1 MTAVLDYGEI
11 MSKKRLTE
19 KKEQSARLVYSD
31 LSLKQGFKKFLLN
44 PLYIFP
50 VLISTILC
58 YAYYLT
64 HETVTIDSLSSDR
77 YYHGL
82 LVAQG
87 RLTATIIENYLGFEH
102 LPIAVENIIGLI
114 CFILGATVFCIIFDK
129 AKPQS
134 NVLPYTFST
143 CLYITFP
150 LMNEYFMFKG
160 SVLTTGG
167 SILLVSFALYF
178 ALKIKNLIA
187 SILIS
192 SIFIFFAYSWY
203 ESFILVYIGAVFLL
217 LILLADGQKSQKELF
232 FNGFWLAPTLFLGFS
247 LEEIISNAIINICN
261 ITQDNNNAVGTAWLS
276 SSATLKSFFYDF
288 IYSFVSKIFCYAP
301 FTILFI
307 FLAVAF
313 VLMILQT
320 KSTKKPILIFFYF
333 GLALTVFFLSIYRG
347 TESAYRTEQGIPFY
361 ISAITLLL
369 SSKIINLNGK
379 KALKIIASLSL
390 VIILT
395 VQICSSNYWYH
406 VNVLR
411 DKEEKQVVCNIAKDL
426 EKYDK
431 NKPVIFIGYYQLSNN
446 IKDKYTVKKDSV
458 AGKIIDYTSKKAKKS
473 YTYTACQTSIS
484 SYISWSI
491 YSFSSANVELKK
503 FFNSCGYD
511 FKLGTNEQFEEATKK
526 YINIPSYNDSGY
538 ILDAGDYIVVKVGNY
553 SPNFYEFLYE

>member
-19 KKEQSARLVYSD
+19 KKEQNARLVYSD

-134 NVLPYTFST
+134 NVLPYTFFT

-247 LEEIISNAIINICN
+247 LEEIISNAIINLCN

-320 KSTKKPILIFFYF
+320 KSTKKPILIFFYL

-347 TESAYRTEQGIPFY
+347 AESAYRTEQGIPFY

-369 SSKIINLNGK
+369 SSKIINSNGK

-411 DKEEKQVVCNIAKDL
+411 DKEEKQVICNIAKDL

-446 IKDKYTVKKDSV
+446 IEDKYTVKKDSV
-458 AGKIIDYTSKKAKKS
+458 AGRIINYTSKKAKKS

-503 FFNSCGYD
+503 FFNACGYD
-511 FKLGTNEQFEEATKK
+511 FKLGTNEQFKEATKK

-553 SPNFYEFLYE
+553 SPNFYDFLYE

>member
-19 KKEQSARLVYSD
+19 KKEQNARLVYSD

-134 NVLPYTFST
+134 NVLPYTFFT

-217 LILLADGQKSQKELF
+217 LILIADGQKSQKELF

-320 KSTKKPILIFFYF
+320 KSTKKPILIFFYL

-347 TESAYRTEQGIPFY
+347 AESAYRTEQGIPFY
-361 ISAITLLL
+361 IGAITLLL
-369 SSKIINLNGK
+369 SSKIINLHGK

-446 IKDKYTVKKDSV
+446 IEDKYAVKKDSV
-458 AGKIIDYTSKKAKKS
+458 AGKIINYTSKKAKKS

-511 FKLGTNEQFEEATKK
+511 FKLDTNEQFKEATKK

>member
-31 LSLKQGFKKFLLN
+31 LNLKQGFKKFLLN
-44 PLYIFP
+44 PMYIFP

-217 LILLADGQKSQKELF
+217 LILLADGKKSQKELF

-320 KSTKKPILIFFYF
+320 KSTKKPILIFFYL

-361 ISAITLLL
+361 IGAITLLL
-369 SSKIINLNGK
+369 SSKIINSNGK

-395 VQICSSNYWYH
+395 AQICSSNYWYH

-446 IKDKYTVKKDSV
+446 IKDKYAVKKDSV
-458 AGKIIDYTSKKAKKS
+458 AGRIINYTSKKAKKS

-538 ILDAGDYIVVKVGNY
+538 ILDAGDYIVFKVGNY
-553 SPNFYEFLYE
+553 TPNFYDFLYE

>member
-19 KKEQSARLVYSD
+19 KKGQNARLVYSD

-44 PLYIFP
+44 PMYIFP

-77 YYHGL
+77 YYHDL

-134 NVLPYTFST
+134 NVLPYTFFT

-261 ITQDNNNAVGTAWLS
+261 ITQDNNNAVGTAWLT

-307 FLAVAF
+307 FLAIAF

-320 KSTKKPILIFFYF
+320 KSTKKPILIFFYL

-347 TESAYRTEQGIPFY
+347 AESAYRTEQGIPFY
-361 ISAITLLL
+361 IGAITLLL
-369 SSKIINLNGK
+369 SSKIINSNGK

-446 IKDKYTVKKDSV
+446 IEDKYTVKKDSV
-458 AGKIIDYTSKKAKKS
+458 SGRIINYTSKKAKKS

>member
-19 KKEQSARLVYSD
+19 KKEQNAKLVYSD

-44 PLYIFP
+44 PMYIFP

-58 YAYYLT
+58 YTYYLT

-134 NVLPYTFST
+134 NILPYTFFT

-247 LEEIISNAIINICN
+247 LEEIISNAIINLCN

-320 KSTKKPILIFFYF
+320 KSTKKPILIFFYL

-347 TESAYRTEQGIPFY
+347 AESAYRTEQGIPFY
-361 ISAITLLL
+361 IGAITLLL

-395 VQICSSNYWYH
+395 SQICSSNYWYH

-446 IKDKYTVKKDSV
+446 IEDKYTVKKDSV
-458 AGKIIDYTSKKAKKS
+458 AGRIIDYTSKKAKKS

-491 YSFSSANVELKK
+491 CPFSSANVELKK

-511 FKLGTNEQFEEATKK
+511 FKLGTNEQFKEATKK

-553 SPNFYEFLYE
+553 TPNFYDFLYE

>member
-19 KKEQSARLVYSD
+19 KKEQNARLVYSD

-129 AKPQS
+129 AKPQN
-134 NVLPYTFST
+134 NVLPYTFFT

-247 LEEIISNAIINICN
+247 LEEIISNAIINLCN

-347 TESAYRTEQGIPFY
+347 AESAYRTEQGIPFY

-369 SSKIINLNGK
+369 SSKIINSNGK

-446 IKDKYTVKKDSV
+446 IEDKYTVKKDSV
-458 AGKIIDYTSKKAKKS
+458 AGRIINYTSKKAKKS
-473 YTYTACQTSIS
+473 YAYTACQTSIS

-511 FKLGTNEQFEEATKK
+511 FKLGTNEQFKEATKK

>member
-19 KKEQSARLVYSD
+19 KKKQNARLVLSD

-58 YAYYLT
+58 YAYYIT

-87 RLTATIIENYLGFEH
+87 RLTATIVENYLGFEH

-129 AKPQS
+129 AKPQKS
-134 NVLPYTFST
+134 VLPYTFFT

-307 FLAVAF
+307 FLAAAF
-313 VLMILQT
+313 ILMILQT
-320 KSTKKPILIFFYF
+320 KSTKKPILIFFYL

-347 TESAYRTEQGIPFY
+347 AESAYRTEQGIPFY
-361 ISAITLLL
+361 IGAITLLL
-369 SSKIINLNGK
+369 LSKIINLNGK
-379 KALKIIASLSL
+379 KALKITASLSL

-395 VQICSSNYWYH
+395 AQICSSNYWYH

-446 IKDKYTVKKDSV
+446 IEDKYTVKKDSV
-458 AGKIIDYTSKKAKKS
+458 AGRIINYTSKKAEKP

-503 FFNSCGYD
+503 FFNECGYD
-511 FKLGTNEQFEEATKK
+511 FKLGTNEQFKEATKK

-553 SPNFYEFLYE
+553 TPNLYEFLYE

>member
-11 MSKKRLTE
+11 MSKKRFTE
-19 KKEQSARLVYSD
+19 KKEQNTRLVYSN

-134 NVLPYTFST
+134 NVLPYTFFT

-261 ITQDNNNAVGTAWLS
+261 ITQDNNNAVGTAWRAG
-276 SSATLKSFFYDF
+276 SATLKSFFYDF

-313 VLMILQT
+313 VLMIIQT
-320 KSTKKPILIFFYF
+320 KSTKKPILIFFYL

-361 ISAITLLL
+361 VSAIALLLL
-369 SSKIINLNGK
+369 SKIISSHGK

-446 IKDKYTVKKDSV
+446 IKDKYAVKKDSV
-458 AGKIIDYTSKKAKKS
+458 AGRIINYTSKKAKKS
-473 YTYTACQTSIS
+473 YAYTACQTSIS
-484 SYISWSI
+484 SYIYWSI
-491 YSFSSANVELKK
+491 YSFSSVNVELKK

-511 FKLGTNEQFEEATKK
+511 FKLGTNKQFEEATKR

-553 SPNFYEFLYE
+553 TSNLYEFLYE

>member
-19 KKEQSARLVYSD
+19 KKEQNARLVYSD

-134 NVLPYTFST
+134 NVLPYTFFT

-247 LEEIISNAIINICN
+247 LEEIISNAIINLCN
-261 ITQDNNNAVGTAWLS
+261 ITQNNNNAVGTAWLS

-320 KSTKKPILIFFYF
+320 KSTKKPILIFFYL

-347 TESAYRTEQGIPFY
+347 AELAYRTEQGIPFY

-369 SSKIINLNGK
+369 SSKIINSNGK

-446 IKDKYTVKKDSV
+446 IEDKYAVKKDSV
-458 AGKIIDYTSKKAKKS
+458 AGKIIDYTSKKAEKS

-511 FKLGTNEQFEEATKK
+511 FKLGTNEQFKEATKK

-553 SPNFYEFLYE
+553 TPNFYEFLYE

>member
-19 KKEQSARLVYSD
+19 KKEQNARLVYSD

-44 PLYIFP
+44 PMYIFP

-217 LILLADGQKSQKELF
+217 LILLADGKKSQKELF

-247 LEEIISNAIINICN
+247 LEEIISNAIINLCN
-261 ITQDNNNAVGTAWLS
+261 ITQNNNNAVGTAWLS
-276 SSATLKSFFYDF
+276 NSATLKSFFYDF

-320 KSTKKPILIFFYF
+320 KSTKKPILIFFYL

-347 TESAYRTEQGIPFY
+347 TELAYRTEQGIPFY
-361 ISAITLLL
+361 IGAITLLL
-369 SSKIINLNGK
+369 SSKIINSNGK

-446 IKDKYTVKKDSV
+446 IEDKYTVKKDSV
-458 AGKIIDYTSKKAKKS
+458 AGRIINYTSKKAKKS

-511 FKLGTNEQFEEATKK
+511 FKLGTNEQFKEATKK

-538 ILDAGDYIVVKVGNY
+538 ILDTGDYIVVKVGNY
-553 SPNFYEFLYE
+553 SPNFYDFLYE

>member
-19 KKEQSARLVYSD
+19 KKKQNARLVLSD

-58 YAYYLT
+58 YAYYIT

-87 RLTATIIENYLGFEH
+87 RLTATIVENYLGFEH

-134 NVLPYTFST
+134 NILPYTFFT

-247 LEEIISNAIINICN
+247 LEEILSNAIINICN

-307 FLAVAF
+307 FLTVAF
-313 VLMILQT
+313 VSMILQT
-320 KSTKKPILIFFYF
+320 KSTKKPILIFFYL

-347 TESAYRTEQGIPFY
+347 AESAYRTEQGIPFY
-361 ISAITLLL
+361 IGAITLLL

-379 KALKIIASLSL
+379 KALKIIASMSL

-395 VQICSSNYWYH
+395 AQICSSNYWYH

-446 IKDKYTVKKDSV
+446 IEDKYTVKKDSV
-458 AGKIIDYTSKKAKKS
+458 AGKIINYASQKAGKS

-503 FFNSCGYD
+503 FFNECGYD
-511 FKLGTNEQFEEATKK
+511 FKLGTNEQFKEATKK

-538 ILDAGDYIVVKVGNY
+538 ILDTGDYIVVKVGNY
-553 SPNFYEFLYE
+553 TPNLYEFLYE

>member
-19 KKEQSARLVYSD
+19 KKEQNARLVYSD

-307 FLAVAF
+307 FLAIAF

-320 KSTKKPILIFFYF
+320 KNTKKPILIFFYL

-347 TESAYRTEQGIPFY
+347 AELAYRTEQGIPFY
-361 ISAITLLL
+361 IGAITLLL

-379 KALKIIASLSL
+379 NALKIIASLSL

-446 IKDKYTVKKDSV
+446 IKDKYAVKKDSV
-458 AGKIIDYTSKKAKKS
+458 AGRIINYTSKKAKKS

-511 FKLGTNEQFEEATKK
+511 FKLGTNEQFKEATKK

-553 SPNFYEFLYE
+553 TPNFYEFLYE

>member
-19 KKEQSARLVYSD
+19 KKEQNARLVLSD

-217 LILLADGQKSQKELF
+217 LILLSDGQKSQKELF

-313 VLMILQT
+313 VLMILQA
-320 KSTKKPILIFFYF
+320 KSTKKPILIFFYL

-347 TESAYRTEQGIPFY
+347 AESAYRTEQGIPFY

-379 KALKIIASLSL
+379 KALNIIASLSL

-446 IKDKYTVKKDSV
+446 IKDKYAVKKDSL
-458 AGKIIDYTSKKAKKS
+458 AGRIINYTSKKAKKS

-511 FKLGTNEQFEEATKK
+511 FKLGTNEQFKEATKK

-553 SPNFYEFLYE
+553 TPNFYEFLYE

>member
-11 MSKKRLTE
+11 MSKKRLTD
-19 KKEQSARLVYSD
+19 KKEQNARLVYSD

-134 NVLPYTFST
+134 NVLPYTFFT

-320 KSTKKPILIFFYF
+320 KSTKKPILIFFYL

-347 TESAYRTEQGIPFY
+347 AESAYRTEQGIPFY
-361 ISAITLLL
+361 ISAITLLF
-369 SSKIINLNGK
+369 SSKIINLTGK

-446 IKDKYTVKKDSV
+446 IEDKYTVKKDSV
-458 AGKIIDYTSKKAKKS
+458 AGRIIDYTSKKAKKS

-511 FKLGTNEQFEEATKK
+511 FKLGTNEQFKEATKK

-553 SPNFYEFLYE
+553 TPNFYEFLYE

>member
-31 LSLKQGFKKFLLN
+31 LNLKQGFKKFLLN
-44 PLYIFP
+44 PMYIFP

-134 NVLPYTFST
+134 NVLPYTFFT

-247 LEEIISNAIINICN
+247 LEEIISNAIINLCN

-320 KSTKKPILIFFYF
+320 KSTKKPILIFFYL

-347 TESAYRTEQGIPFY
+347 AESAYRTEQGIPFY

-369 SSKIINLNGK
+369 SSKIINSNGK

-411 DKEEKQVVCNIAKDL
+411 DKEEKQVICNIAKDL

-446 IKDKYTVKKDSV
+446 IEDKYTVKKDSV
-458 AGKIIDYTSKKAKKS
+458 AGRIINYTSKKAKKS

-503 FFNSCGYD
+503 FFNACGYD
-511 FKLGTNEQFEEATKK
+511 FKLGTNEQFKEATKK

-553 SPNFYEFLYE
+553 SPNFYDFLYE

>member
-19 KKEQSARLVYSD
+19 KKEQNARLVYSD

-44 PLYIFP
+44 PLYILP

-134 NVLPYTFST
+134 NVLPYTFFT

-217 LILLADGQKSQKELF
+217 LILLADGKKSQKELF

-247 LEEIISNAIINICN
+247 LEEIISNAIINLCN

-307 FLAVAF
+307 FLAIAF
-313 VLMILQT
+313 GLMILQT
-320 KSTKKPILIFFYF
+320 KSTKKPILVFFYF

-379 KALKIIASLSL
+379 KALRIIASLSL

-458 AGKIIDYTSKKAKKS
+458 AGKIINYTSKKAKKS

-491 YSFSSANVELKK
+491 YSFSSANVELEK

-511 FKLGTNEQFEEATKK
+511 FKLGTNEQFKEATKK

-553 SPNFYEFLYE
+553 TPNFYEFLYE

>member
-19 KKEQSARLVYSD
+19 KKEQNARLVYSD

-44 PLYIFP
+44 PMYIFP

-134 NVLPYTFST
+134 NVLPYTFFT

-217 LILLADGQKSQKELF
+217 LILLADGKKSQKELF

-313 VLMILQT
+313 VLMIFQT

-361 ISAITLLL
+361 IGAITLLL

-406 VNVLR
+406 VNALR

-446 IKDKYTVKKDSV
+446 IKDKYAVKKDSA
-458 AGKIIDYTSKKAKKS
+458 AGRIINYTSKKAKKS
-473 YTYTACQTSIS
+473 YTYTTCQTSIS

-553 SPNFYEFLYE
+553 SPNFYDFLYE

>member
-19 KKEQSARLVYSD
+19 KKEQNARLVYSD

-44 PLYIFP
+44 PMYIFP

-58 YAYYLT
+58 YAYYLA

-87 RLTATIIENYLGFEH
+87 RLTATIIENYLGFEN

-187 SILIS
+187 SILVS

-320 KSTKKPILIFFYF
+320 KSTKKPILIFFYL

-347 TESAYRTEQGIPFY
+347 AELAYRTEQGIPFY
-361 ISAITLLL
+361 IGAITLLL
-369 SSKIINLNGK
+369 SSKIINSNGK

-446 IKDKYTVKKDSV
+446 IKDKYAVKKDSV
-458 AGKIIDYTSKKAKKS
+458 AGRIINYTSKKAKKS
-473 YTYTACQTSIS
+473 YDYTACQTSIS

-491 YSFSSANVELKK
+491 CPFSSANVELKK

-511 FKLGTNEQFEEATKK
+511 FKLGTNEQFKEATKK

-553 SPNFYEFLYE
+553 TPNFYEFLYE

>member
-19 KKEQSARLVYSD
+19 KKEQNARLVYSD

-129 AKPQS
+129 AKPQK
-134 NVLPYTFST
+134 NILPYTFFT

-247 LEEIISNAIINICN
+247 LEEIISNAIINLCN

-320 KSTKKPILIFFYF
+320 KSTKKPILIFFYL

-347 TESAYRTEQGIPFY
+347 AESAYRTEQGIPFY

-369 SSKIINLNGK
+369 SSKIINSNGK

-446 IKDKYTVKKDSV
+446 IEDKYTVKKDSV
-458 AGKIIDYTSKKAKKS
+458 AGRIIDYTSKKAKKS

-491 YSFSSANVELKK
+491 CPFSSANVELKK

-511 FKLGTNEQFEEATKK
+511 FKLGTNEQFKEATKK

-553 SPNFYEFLYE
+553 TPNFYEFLYE

>member
-11 MSKKRLTE
+11 MRKKRLTE
-19 KKEQSARLVYSD
+19 KKEQNARLVYSD

-44 PLYIFP
+44 PMYIFP

-87 RLTATIIENYLGFEH
+87 RLTATIVENYLGFEH

-217 LILLADGQKSQKELF
+217 LILLADGKKSQKELF

-307 FLAVAF
+307 FLAIAF
-313 VLMILQT
+313 GLMILQT
-320 KSTKKPILIFFYF
+320 KSTKKPILVFFYF

-369 SSKIINLNGK
+369 SSKIINSNGK
-379 KALKIIASLSL
+379 KALRIIASLSL

-511 FKLGTNEQFEEATKK
+511 FKLGTNKQFEEATKK

>member
-19 KKEQSARLVYSD
+19 KKEQNARLVYSD

-44 PLYIFP
+44 PMYIFP

-134 NVLPYTFST
+134 NVLPYTFFT

-247 LEEIISNAIINICN
+247 LEEIISNAIINLCN

-301 FTILFI
+301 FAILFI

-320 KSTKKPILIFFYF
+320 KSTKKPILIFFYL

-347 TESAYRTEQGIPFY
+347 AESAYRTEQGIPFY

-379 KALKIIASLSL
+379 KTLKIIASLSL

-446 IKDKYTVKKDSV
+446 IEDKYTVKKDSV
-458 AGKIIDYTSKKAKKS
+458 AGKIINYTSKKAKKS

-491 YSFSSANVELKK
+491 CPFSSANVELKK

-511 FKLGTNEQFEEATKK
+511 FKLGTNEQFKEATKK

-538 ILDAGDYIVVKVGNY
+538 ILDTGDYIVVKVGNY
-553 SPNFYEFLYE
+553 TPNFYEFLYE

>member
-19 KKEQSARLVYSD
+19 KKEQNARLVYSD

-247 LEEIISNAIINICN
+247 LEEIISNAIINLCN
-261 ITQDNNNAVGTAWLS
+261 ITQNNNNAVGTAWLS

-320 KSTKKPILIFFYF
+320 KSTKKPILIFFYL

-347 TESAYRTEQGIPFY
+347 AELAYRTEQGIPFY

-369 SSKIINLNGK
+369 SSKIINSNGK

-446 IKDKYTVKKDSV
+446 IEDKYAVKKDSV
-458 AGKIIDYTSKKAKKS
+458 AGKIIDYTSKKAEKS

-511 FKLGTNEQFEEATKK
+511 FKLGTNEQFKEATKK

-553 SPNFYEFLYE
+553 TPNFYEFLYE

>member
-19 KKEQSARLVYSD
+19 KKEQNARLVYSD

-134 NVLPYTFST
+134 NVLPYTFFT

-313 VLMILQT
+313 GLMILQT
-320 KSTKKPILIFFYF
+320 KNTKKPILIFFYL

-446 IKDKYTVKKDSV
+446 IKDKYTVKKDSA
-458 AGKIIDYTSKKAKKS
+458 AGRIINYTSKKAKKS

-511 FKLGTNEQFEEATKK
+511 FKLGTNEQFKEATKK

-553 SPNFYEFLYE
+553 APNFYEFLYE

>member
-19 KKEQSARLVYSD
+19 KKEQNARLVYSD

-44 PLYIFP
+44 PMYIFP

-58 YAYYLT
+58 YAYYLA

-261 ITQDNNNAVGTAWLS
+261 ITQDNNNAVGTAWLT

-307 FLAVAF
+307 FLAIAF
-313 VLMILQT
+313 GLMILQT
-320 KSTKKPILIFFYF
+320 KSTKKPILVFFYF

-347 TESAYRTEQGIPFY
+347 AESAYRTEQGIPFY
-361 ISAITLLL
+361 IGAITLLL

>member
-44 PLYIFP
+44 PMYIFP

-58 YAYYLT
+58 YAYYLA

-247 LEEIISNAIINICN
+247 LEEIISNAIINLCN

-313 VLMILQT
+313 VLMILQI

-347 TESAYRTEQGIPFY
+347 AESAYRTEQGIPFY
-361 ISAITLLL
+361 IGAITLLL
-369 SSKIINLNGK
+369 SSKIINSNGK
-379 KALKIIASLSL
+379 KASKIIASLSL

-458 AGKIIDYTSKKAKKS
+458 AGRIINYTSKKAKKS
-473 YTYTACQTSIS
+473 YAYAACQTSIS

-511 FKLGTNEQFEEATKK
+511 FKLGTNEQFKEATKK

-553 SPNFYEFLYE
+553 TPNFYEFLYE

>member
-19 KKEQSARLVYSD
+19 KKEQNARLVYSD

-134 NVLPYTFST
+134 NVLPYTFFT

-261 ITQDNNNAVGTAWLS
+261 ITQDNNNAVGTAWLT

-320 KSTKKPILIFFYF
+320 KSTKKPILIFFYL

-347 TESAYRTEQGIPFY
+347 AESAYRTEQGIPFY

-369 SSKIINLNGK
+369 SSKIINSNGK
-379 KALKIIASLSL
+379 KALRIIASLSL

-553 SPNFYEFLYE
+553 SPNFYDFLYE

>member
-19 KKEQSARLVYSD
+19 KKEQNARLVYSD

-134 NVLPYTFST
+134 NVLPYTFFA

-320 KSTKKPILIFFYF
+320 KSTKKPILIFFYL

-347 TESAYRTEQGIPFY
+347 AELAYRTEQGIPFY
-361 ISAITLLL
+361 IGAISLLL
-369 SSKIINLNGK
+369 SSKIINLHGK

-406 VNVLR
+406 VNALR

-446 IKDKYTVKKDSV
+446 IEDKYTVKKDSV
-458 AGKIIDYTSKKAKKS
+458 AGRIINYTSKKAKKS

-491 YSFSSANVELKK
+491 CPFSSANVELKK

-511 FKLGTNEQFEEATKK
+511 FKLGTNEQFKEATKK

-553 SPNFYEFLYE
+553 TPNFYEFLYE

>member
-44 PLYIFP
+44 PMYIFP

-87 RLTATIIENYLGFEH
+87 RLTATIVENYLGFEH

-313 VLMILQT
+313 GLMIRQT
-320 KSTKKPILIFFYF
+320 KNTKKPILIFFYL

-369 SSKIINLNGK
+369 SSKIINSNGK

-553 SPNFYEFLYE
+553 TPNFYEFLYE

>member
-19 KKEQSARLVYSD
+19 KKEQNARLVYSD

-44 PLYIFP
+44 PMYIFP
-50 VLISTILC
+50 VIISTILC

-247 LEEIISNAIINICN
+247 LEEIISNAIINLCN
-261 ITQDNNNAVGTAWLS
+261 ITQDNNNAVGTAWLT

-320 KSTKKPILIFFYF
+320 KSTKKPILIFFYL

-347 TESAYRTEQGIPFY
+347 AESAYRTEQGIPFY

-369 SSKIINLNGK
+369 SSKIINSNGK

-390 VIILT
+390 VIILA

-411 DKEEKQVVCNIAKDL
+411 DKEEKQVVCNIAKEL

>member
-19 KKEQSARLVYSD
+19 KKEQNARLVYSD

-134 NVLPYTFST
+134 NVLPYTFFT

-320 KSTKKPILIFFYF
+320 KSTKKPILIFFYL

-347 TESAYRTEQGIPFY
+347 AESAYRTEQGIPFY

-411 DKEEKQVVCNIAKDL
+411 DKEEKQVIYNIAKDL

-458 AGKIIDYTSKKAKKS
+458 AGRIINYTSQKAEKP
-473 YTYTACQTSIS
+473 YAYTACQTSIS

-491 YSFSSANVELKK
+491 YSFSNANVELKK

-511 FKLGTNEQFEEATKK
+511 FKLGTNEQFKEATKK

-553 SPNFYEFLYE
+553 SPNFYDFLYE

>member
-19 KKEQSARLVYSD
+19 KKEQNARLVYSD

-114 CFILGATVFCIIFDK
+114 CFVLGATVFCIIFDK

-134 NVLPYTFST
+134 NVLPYTFFT

-217 LILLADGQKSQKELF
+217 LILLSDGQKSQKELF

-247 LEEIISNAIINICN
+247 LEEIISNAIINIFN

-320 KSTKKPILIFFYF
+320 KSTKKPILIFFYL

-347 TESAYRTEQGIPFY
+347 AESAYRTEQGIPFY

-369 SSKIINLNGK
+369 SSKIINSNGK

-458 AGKIIDYTSKKAKKS
+458 AGRIINYTSKKAKKS
-473 YTYTACQTSIS
+473 YAYAACQTSIS

-491 YSFSSANVELKK
+491 CSFSSANVELKK

-511 FKLGTNEQFEEATKK
+511 FKLGTNEQFKEATKK

-553 SPNFYEFLYE
+553 TPNFYEFLYE

>member
-19 KKEQSARLVYSD
+19 KKEQNARLVYSD

-87 RLTATIIENYLGFEH
+87 RLTATVIENYLGFEH

-129 AKPQS
+129 AKPQN
-134 NVLPYTFST
+134 NVLPYTFFT

-320 KSTKKPILIFFYF
+320 KSTKKPILIFFYL

-347 TESAYRTEQGIPFY
+347 AESAYRTEQGIPFY
-361 ISAITLLL
+361 IGAITLLL
-369 SSKIINLNGK
+369 SSIIINLNGK

-431 NKPVIFIGYYQLSNN
+431 NKPVIFIGYYQLSNS
-446 IKDKYTVKKDSV
+446 IEDKHTVKKDSV
-458 AGKIIDYTSKKAKKS
+458 AGRIIDYTSKKAKKS

-491 YSFSSANVELKK
+491 CPFSSANVELKK

-511 FKLGTNEQFEEATKK
+511 FKLGTNEQFKEATKK

-553 SPNFYEFLYE
+553 TPNFYEFLYE

>member
-19 KKEQSARLVYSD
+19 KKEQNARLVYSD

-58 YAYYLT
+58 YAYYLA

-134 NVLPYTFST
+134 NVLPYTFFT

-247 LEEIISNAIINICN
+247 LEEIISNAIINLCN

-320 KSTKKPILIFFYF
+320 KSTKKPILIFFYL

-347 TESAYRTEQGIPFY
+347 AESAYRTEQGIPFY

-369 SSKIINLNGK
+369 SSKIINSNGK

-411 DKEEKQVVCNIAKDL
+411 DKEEKQVICNIAKDL

-446 IKDKYTVKKDSV
+446 IEDKYTVKKDSV
-458 AGKIIDYTSKKAKKS
+458 AGRIINYTSKKAKKS

-503 FFNSCGYD
+503 FFNACGYD
-511 FKLGTNEQFEEATKK
+511 FKLGTNEQFKEATKK

-553 SPNFYEFLYE
+553 SPNFYDFLYE

>member
-31 LSLKQGFKKFLLN
+31 LNLKQGFKKFLLN
-44 PLYIFP
+44 PMYIFP

-167 SILLVSFALYF
+167 SILLVSFSLYF

-217 LILLADGQKSQKELF
+217 LILLADGKKSQKELF

-320 KSTKKPILIFFYF
+320 KSTKKPILIFFYL

-361 ISAITLLL
+361 IGAITLLL
-369 SSKIINLNGK
+369 SSKIINSNGK

-395 VQICSSNYWYH
+395 AQICSSNYWYH

-426 EKYDK
+426 EKFDK

-446 IKDKYTVKKDSV
+446 IKDKYAVKKDSV
-458 AGKIIDYTSKKAKKS
+458 AGRIINYTSKKAKKS

-553 SPNFYEFLYE
+553 TPNFYDFLYE

>member
-19 KKEQSARLVYSD
+19 KKEQNARLVYSD

-50 VLISTILC
+50 VLICTILC

-134 NVLPYTFST
+134 NVLPYTFFT

-320 KSTKKPILIFFYF
+320 KSTKKPILIFFYL

-347 TESAYRTEQGIPFY
+347 AESAYRTEQGIPFY

-369 SSKIINLNGK
+369 SSKIINSNGK
-379 KALKIIASLSL
+379 KALRIIASLSL

-511 FKLGTNEQFEEATKK
+511 FKLGTNEQFKEATKK

-553 SPNFYEFLYE
+553 SPNFYDFLYE

>member
-31 LSLKQGFKKFLLN
+31 LNLKQGFKKFLLN
-44 PLYIFP
+44 PMYIFP

-114 CFILGATVFCIIFDK
+114 CFILGATVFCIIIDK

-217 LILLADGQKSQKELF
+217 LILLADGKKSQKELF

-320 KSTKKPILIFFYF
+320 KSTKKPILIFFYL

-361 ISAITLLL
+361 IGAITLLL
-369 SSKIINLNGK
+369 SSKIINSNGK

-395 VQICSSNYWYH
+395 AQICSSNYWYH

-446 IKDKYTVKKDSV
+446 IKDKYAVKKDSV
-458 AGKIIDYTSKKAKKS
+458 AGRIINYTSKKAKKS

-553 SPNFYEFLYE
+553 TPNFYEFLYE